1 MRSVSPSFLAVPELN
16 YNDVTQPI
24 GPLIQLSPYQP
35 DDIFSMKLKSSEGM
49 IYNDEIDDLP
59 DPRHYDISVEDLHL
73 HVLLFMQE
81 ADTSRHP
88 FHDYERYLRWID
100 PVKREY
106 RISVAWAWNTL
117 YSESPPTRRIRSI
130 LHEPTLIAQ
139 KFQRAALRNKD
150 PSKRY
155 RQIQIAIEA
164 YVRSIEYHFHKK
176 LMDYIEKIPA
186 TIRREPLHFKN
197 QPGS

>member
-1 MRSVSPSFLAVPELN
+1 MRSVSPSFLAVPDLN

-35 DDIFSMKLKSSEGM
+35 DDIFSMKLKSSEGL

-100 PVKREY
+100 PDKREY
-106 RISVAWAWNTL
+106 RISVALAWDTL
-117 YSESPPTRRIRSI
+117 
-130 LHEPTLIAQ
+130 
-139 KFQRAALRNKD
+139 
-150 PSKRY
+150 
-155 RQIQIAIEA
+155 
-164 YVRSIEYHFHKK
+164 
-176 LMDYIEKIPA
+176 
-186 TIRREPLHFKN
+186 
-197 QPGS
+197 